1 VIQVLFW
8 SAVVRVVQAAVEA
21 APTVIVGILV
31 TAIFQRVLGRENTFT
46 VFGGRTWRQIPQA
59 WAMGM
64 LLPVCSLGAIP
75 IMTELRKAGLIGGT
89 ILAFG
94 LTAPIF
100 NPLSVLYGLTL
111 SHPMVIFTI
120 CMASLALVTI
130 MGLFWDRVFKNEF
143 IAPEPMAPTPYGL
156 RRVASVFLAMI
167 RIAYSRDSLYML
179 IGVSGVAMLSMV
191 LAANSL
197 QQSAESDD
205 WTAPLKMA
213 GVALPAYVTPMSAMV
228 QLATM
233 FQHGNSIAAA
243 FTLLILGTGLNL
255 GMVFWIGKTY
265 QWKKAFVWIGVAV
278 LLVLVIAYAIEK
290 PLYPEGVKS
299 EGHTHAF
306 DQFCRPIA
314 NDSSAPMTTAKTL
327 IYDSTPAF
335 AGYSLAIYVTL
346 LFLGAVAYAIDP
358 KQTWEQRLSGASP
371 GLMKPEPMALA
382 TGEDFA
388 TDSLPTVKSNRLNRD
403 IVIPPKVT
411 GLIAIGGLVWAS
423 VYGCYIYYPKS
434 PVVYEQLQ
442 VANAEVTTRVMS
454 KDWAGAMYWI
464 PTVEDW
470 LRKLQV
476 GMYLRGES
484 LSEEQFEQ
492 LDALLHSIEE
502 LEDYISDEKYG
513 EATSTAKKFAYDY
526 FRFRQSTAMGD
537 AKP

>member
-1 VIQVLFW
+1 MIEVLFW
-8 SAVVRVVQAAVEA
+8 SAIVRVVQAAVEA

-31 TAIFQRVLGRENTFT
+31 AAIFQRVLGRENTLA

-75 IMTELRKAGLIGGT
+75 VMTELRKAGLIGGT

-111 SHPMVIFTI
+111 SHPVVIFTI
-120 CMASLALVTI
+120 CMASLALVTV
-130 MGLFWDRVFKNEF
+130 MGLFWDRMFKGEF
-143 IAPEPMAPTPYGL
+143 IEPAPMAATPYGI
-156 RRVASVFLAMI
+156 RRVASVFLAML
-167 RIAYSRDSLYML
+167 RIAFSRDSLYML
-179 IGVSGVAMLSMV
+179 IGISGVAMLTF
-191 LAANSL
+191 LLPANSL

-213 GVALPAYVTPMSAMV
+213 LVALPAYVTPMNAMV

-255 GMVFWIGKTY
+255 GMIFWIGKTY

-278 LLVLVIAYAIEK
+278 LLVLLIAYAIEK
-290 PLYPEGVKS
+290 PLYPEGVQS

-306 DQFCRPIA
+306 DQFCRPISD
-314 NDSSAPMTTAKTL
+314 DSKSPMETAKTL

-335 AGYSLAIYVTL
+335 AGYSLAIYGVLVL
-346 LFLGAVAYAIDP
+346 LGGIVYAIDP
-358 KQTWEQRLSGASP
+358 KQSWEKRLSGNSNTSNSLDARHS
-371 GLMKPEPMALA
+371 K
-382 TGEDFA
+382 
-388 TDSLPTVKSNRLNRD
+388 DSSGSTPSVQPIGRD

-423 VYGCYIYYPKS
+423 IYGCYLYYP
-434 PVVYEQLQ
+434 PRHVVYEQLQ
-442 VANAEVTTRVMS
+442 VSNAEVSTRVMS

-464 PTVEDW
+464 PSVEDW

-476 GMYLRGES
+476 GMYLRGETFTP
-484 LSEEQFEQ
+484 EQYQQ
-492 LDALLHSIEE
+492 LDELMHSIEE
-502 LEDYISDEKYG
+502 LEDHISDENYD
-513 EATSTAKKFAYDY
+513 EAMAIGKKFSYDY
-526 FRFRQSTAMGD
+526 FLFRQSTATGIE
-537 AKP
+537 

>member
-1 VIQVLFW
+1 VIEVLFW

-31 TAIFQRVLGRENTFT
+31 AAIFQRVLGREQTLA

-75 IMTELRKAGLIGGT
+75 VMTELRKAGLIGGT

-111 SHPMVIFTI
+111 SHPVVILTI

-130 MGLFWDRVFKNEF
+130 MGLFWDRIFKNEF
-143 IAPEPMAPTPYGL
+143 VEPESMVSTPYGI
-156 RRVASVFLAMI
+156 RRVASVLLAML

-179 IGVSGVAMLSMV
+179 IGVSGVGMLSMM

-197 QQSAESDD
+197 QQSAESND

-213 GVALPAYVTPMSAMV
+213 AVALPAYVTPMTAMV

-255 GMVFWIGKTY
+255 GMIFWIGKTY
-265 QWKKAFVWIGVAV
+265 QWQKAFVWISVAV

-290 PLYPEGVKS
+290 PLYPEGVQS

-306 DQFCRPIA
+306 DQFCRPIG
-314 NDSSAPMTTAKTL
+314 NESTSPMTTAKSL

-335 AGYSLAIYVTL
+335 AGYSLGIFAALVL
-346 LFLGAVAYAIDP
+346 LGGIAYAIDP
-358 KQTWEQRLSGASP
+358 KQTWEQRLAGVNDA
-371 GLMKPEPMALA
+371 GLMKAGYESQQPVTL
-382 TGEDFA
+382 
-388 TDSLPTVKSNRLNRD
+388 RRD
-403 IVIPPKVT
+403 IVIPPKIT

-423 VYGCYIYYPKS
+423 VYGCYIYYPTP

-442 VANAEVTTRVMS
+442 VANAEVSTRVMS
-454 KDWAGAMYWI
+454 KDWAGALYWI
-464 PTVEDW
+464 PTMEDW

-484 LSEEQFEQ
+484 FSPEQFKQ
-492 LDALLHSIEE
+492 LDALMHSIEE
-502 LEDYISDEKYG
+502 LEDHISDEKYD
-513 EATSTAKKFAYDY
+513 EATAIGKKFAYDY
-526 FRFRQSTAMGD
+526 FLFRQSTSTGVE
-537 AKP
+537 